1 MTILDFKINKFHK
14 LQKIKVNGIRLVKY
28 LFILAKK
35 YIKNKYSKK

>member
-14 LQKIKVNGIRLVKY
+14 LQKIKDSGIRLVKY

>member
-1 MTILDFKINKFHK
+1 MTILDHKINKFRK